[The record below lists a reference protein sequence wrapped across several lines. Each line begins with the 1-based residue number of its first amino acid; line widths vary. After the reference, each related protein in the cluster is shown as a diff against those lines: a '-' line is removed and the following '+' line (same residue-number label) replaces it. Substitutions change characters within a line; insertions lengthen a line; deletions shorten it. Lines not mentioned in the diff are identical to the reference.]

1 MQVLEVTTHG
11 AWRFGKHPPRANLSS
26 TLWIDGGSGMSSQES
41 EQMLALL
48 KELSLL
54 KVLDT
59 EYAGSPKTNSERDAH
74 RQRQQRHREIA
85 EEIKALAA
93 QKQEAEQNPA
103 A

>member
-1 MQVLEVTTHG
+1 MQVPKVI
-11 AWRFGKHPPRANLSS
+11 RAEASS
-26 TLWIDGGSGMSSQES
+26 LGHLVIYVGIDGGSGMSSQES

-54 KVLDT
+54 KVLDA
-59 EYAGSPKTNSERDAH
+59 EYAGSPKTDLERDAH

>member
-1 MQVLEVTTHG
+1 
-11 AWRFGKHPPRANLSS
+11 
-26 TLWIDGGSGMSSQES
+26 MSSQES

-54 KVLDT
+54 KLLDA
-59 EYAGSPKTNSERDAH
+59 EYARSPKTDSERDAH

-85 EEIKALAA
+85 EEIKAIAA